1 MKIGPVVDRDAC
13 NMCGLCI
20 ETCPK
25 DVLTVVDN
33 TITVIEDNCILCS
46 HCYAVCKTGA
56 ISFDPAVLRDLRFRS
71 FRFADTPDA
80 PMTPSGL
87 VNFVRSRRS
96 VRKYRDIPVP
106 GEVLS
111 DLVEFASSA
120 PSGSNCQ
127 DWQFTVI
134 NGRDKVN
141 DLAQKIR
148 KFFERLNSIVRNPL
162 TRYLSVLFAGG
173 KLLRYYRNNYNSV
186 ETGLNEAAKGRDL
199 LFHGAPA
206 VIIIHSGMEG
216 SLPSEDGQY
225 AAYNITLLAHA
236 MGLGTCF
243 IGYASET
250 INKSAG
256 IRKYLGIPERH
267 RVLAV
272 LIVGFPAV
280 EFQRPALRKNY
291 NAAFI

>member
-1 MKIGPVVDRDAC
+1 MQ
-13 NMCGLCI
+13 
-20 ETCPK
+20 
-25 DVLTVVDN
+25 
-33 TITVIEDNCILCS
+33 
-46 HCYAVCKTGA
+46 
-56 ISFDPAVLRDLRFRS
+56 
-71 FRFADTPDA
+71 
-80 PMTPSGL
+80 
-87 VNFVRSRRS
+87 
-96 VRKYRDIPVP
+96 
-106 GEVLS
+106 

-134 NGRDKVN
+134 NGREKVY

-148 KFFERLNSIVRNPL
+148 KFFERLNAIVRNPL
-162 TRYLSVLFAGG
+162 TRYLSVLVAGG
-173 KLLRYYRNNYNSV
+173 KLLRYYKNNYSSV

-216 SLPSEDGQY
+216 SLPAEDGQY

-236 MGLGTCF
+236 MGFGTCF

-250 INKSAG
+250 LNKSAG
-256 IRKYLGIPERH
+256 IRKYLGIPEQN

-291 NAAFI
+291 NAVFI